1 MRHYL
6 KDKTQ
11 CLIIMKEVPD
21 FLLHTSFGREGR
33 TSRWELQRNKGQSLW
48 KEIPPIKD
56 YVPVCLFSSGTD
68 LVWMS
73 LSCQARLGVPVLCLP
88 CVSTGRLKRQHANY
102 QPSLQT
108 LRVKAPLL
116 RLMRLEGC
124 CFRGEI
130 GTPFYVS
137 YQLPVAFTLRKAGV
151 WVARE
156 SVIRLRWP
164 QILTSQNGKAGE
176 WSILIRNTLTTV
188 DFHEENPNMSGLP
201 EEMNHIWPQVW
212 NVLTACV
219 MAFCNLWTR
228 DLYDRR
234 STRWK
239 RAMQA
244 VMTHTPLNPL
254 VHTPAIMCWACYQD
268 CWTSEWVDVLIGLGS

>member
-1 MRHYL
+1 
-6 KDKTQ
+6 
-11 CLIIMKEVPD
+11 MKEVPD

-56 YVPVCLFSSGTD
+56 YVPVCLFSAGTD

-151 WVARE
+151 RFWRLFWALSCLFSFSLFPATSSSGRGISKREETKRE
-156 SVIRLRWP
+156 SPEKNLRTLP
-164 QILTSQNGKAGE
+164 PFFFHDCCFCGKVVQKVE
-176 WSILIRNTLTTV
+176 
-188 DFHEENPNMSGLP
+188 SG
-201 EEMNHIWPQVW
+201 
-212 NVLTACV
+212 C
-219 MAFCNLWTR
+219 
-228 DLYDRR
+228 
-234 STRWK
+234 
-239 RAMQA
+239 
-244 VMTHTPLNPL
+244 
-254 VHTPAIMCWACYQD
+254 
-268 CWTSEWVDVLIGLGS
+268 